1 MSDRIQP
8 TSSQNPQNT
17 AVENQS
23 VGQFG
28 NQVIAKKDDACIKG
42 LHEKVRCGFSLG
54 RSIGRVWRA
63 VKEGVGA
70 FFNGIGTFFKKHFG
84 GQSEAPT
91 VQVQVGMGHVSA
103 GKIASFVGSQ
113 QPSGVIG
120 SSTQTMCQTEKPTE
134 TTVPPKP
141 KVSHNTEVSIPK
153 TSVNDRQSVS
163 PKTTVHE
170 GDLPKPTIS
179 QALSSPKEKRQ
190 DVLGGSAQPTSIPS
204 KSLNTAESNA
214 SPVSPQP
221 SSATSS
227 TQSTASVKKNVSSSS
242 PKYRLVDV
250 PGNGNCGIYA
260 VLVGMGAIN
269 PSEFGKPTHP
279 DQGQHPL
286 ANAVQE
292 QKVGEL
298 RKKSA
303 EIAHKALGSRYSL
316 EELKNMNEKKLSNKE
331 KKIKN
336 LLEMG
341 SSVSE
346 DNMKFVTEAIQKPIM
361 VHVFQ
366 GNFCS
371 KTLFEVGKDGQYW
384 DNVYGNEVYPEIKA
398 SEDTIHLYL
407 SNGHYQLMSP
417 IKAP

>member
-1 MSDRIQP
+1 MSNSPIQP
-8 TSSQNPQNT
+8 TGPLNIETRQTDTVANASVGKFQDRVVANRDKAIIKYLSIISGSFALGQSL
-17 AVENQS
+17 ARICRS
-23 VGQFG
+23 VGQRIYAF
-28 NQVIAKKDDACIKG
+28 
-42 LHEKVRCGFSLG
+42 
-54 RSIGRVWRA
+54 
-63 VKEGVGA
+63 VKQ
-70 FFNGIGTFFKKHFG
+70 HFG
-84 GQSEAPT
+84 GTSKATSVMQPQIEMSP
-91 VQVQVGMGHVSA
+91 VRP
-103 GKIASFVGSQ
+103 SQ
-113 QPSGVIG
+113 QYTLI
-120 SSTQTMCQTEKPTE
+120 
-134 TTVPPKP
+134 
-141 KVSHNTEVSIPK
+141 
-153 TSVNDRQSVS
+153 
-163 PKTTVHE
+163 
-170 GDLPKPTIS
+170 
-179 QALSSPKEKRQ
+179 
-190 DVLGGSAQPTSIPS
+190 
-204 KSLNTAESNA
+204 
-214 SPVSPQP
+214 
-221 SSATSS
+221 
-227 TQSTASVKKNVSSSS
+227 
-242 PKYRLVDV
+242 DV

-260 VLVGMGAIN
+260 VLVGMGVLDS
-269 PSEFGKPTHP
+269 SEFRKPTHP
-279 DQGQHPL
+279 DQGSHPL

>member
-1 MSDRIQP
+1 MYGSVQP
-8 TSSQNPQNT
+8 TGSKNPDT
-17 AVENQS
+17 LRTDSVKDQS
-23 VGQFG
+23 VGRF
-28 NQVIAKKDDACIKG
+28 NEWVVVEKDAVHSEG
-42 LHEKVRCGFSLG
+42 LPEKVRSGISLG
-54 RSIGRVWRA
+54 RSIGRAWRV
-63 VKEGVGA
+63 VKEGVG
-70 FFNGIGTFFKKHFG
+70 TFFQRFFG
-84 GQSEAPT
+84 KNSKASTGLSG
-91 VQVQVGMGHVSA
+91 VGVSA
-103 GKIASFVGSQ
+103 VSAKNGESQPPSNMTASGN
-113 QPSGVIG
+113 
-120 SSTQTMCQTEKPTE
+120 
-134 TTVPPKP
+134 VP
-141 KVSHNTEVSIPK
+141 
-153 TSVNDRQSVS
+153 RVS
-163 PKTTVHE
+163 PKQT
-170 GDLPKPTIS
+170 LS
-179 QALSSPKEKRQ
+179 QAPASKKEKRQ
-190 DVLGGSAQPTSIPS
+190 GISGGSSQSTSISSNSLGTLPNVS
-204 KSLNTAESNA
+204 KVSNKT
-214 SPVSPQP
+214 VHEI
-221 SSATSS
+221 SS
-227 TQSTASVKKNVSSSS
+227 TKSTASVKKSVLSSS
-242 PKYRLVDV
+242 PQYSLVDV
-250 PGNGNCGIYA
+250 PGDGNCGLYA
-260 VLVGMGAIN
+260 VLVGMRSIN

-279 DQGQHPL
+279 DQGPHPL